1 MFKKR
6 QRKFDTFKSQ
16 MPQPQLIGD
25 KNADVTFV
33 FWGSVKGAV
42 VESIKRLKEYNVTTN
57 YLQIAWV
64 SPFPDETVTKVLKD
78 AKRPVLVENNM
89 EGQLGNLIREKTG
102 FDIKD
107 KILKFDGRPF
117 FSEEIAAYII
127 KK

>member
-1 MFKKR
+1 
-6 QRKFDTFKSQ
+6 
-16 MPQPQLIGD
+16 
-25 KNADVTFV
+25 
-33 FWGSVKGAV
+33 
-42 VESIKRLKEYNVTTN
+42 
-57 YLQIAWV
+57 
-64 SPFPDETVTKVLKD
+64 
-78 AKRPVLVENNM
+78 VLVENNM